1 MDPKDR
7 VTLIR
12 SRLQERLA
20 PQCLEVIDESH
31 LHRGHAG
38 AKTGK
43 GHFAVIIE
51 AAAFSGLNRLAQHR
65 LVYEALGDLMETDIH
80 ALRLVCRTCN

>member
-1 MDPKDR
+1 MNPKNR
-7 VTLIR
+7 AALIR
-12 SRLQERLA
+12 ARLTDRLA
-20 PQCLEVIDESH
+20 PQHLEVIDESH
-31 LHRGHAG
+31 LHLGHAG

-51 AAAFSGLNRLAQHR
+51 AEAFNGLSRLAQHR
-65 LVYEALGDLMETDIH
+65 LVFDTLGDLMETDIH